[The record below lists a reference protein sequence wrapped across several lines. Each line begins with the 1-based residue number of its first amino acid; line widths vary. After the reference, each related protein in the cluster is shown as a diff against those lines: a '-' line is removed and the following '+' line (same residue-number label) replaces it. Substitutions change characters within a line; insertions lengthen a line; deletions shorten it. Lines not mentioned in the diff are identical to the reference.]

1 VSAAVATVEVGGF
14 TALAAGP
21 ADAPLAL
28 VLHGFPDAPPTFA
41 PLLGALADRG
51 YRVVAPWL
59 RGYAPSPLA
68 GPYDVDRLADD
79 VLAWADRLSPTQPVA
94 LVGHDWGAAVTYVA
108 CARAPA
114 RFHGRGDPGGA
125 TPGGVRAVVGA
136 TPAARAILVH
146 AGVPGAGRRATGGGP
161 RLRADRS
168 AVGRLVPGLHL
179 ARRSSRRAPRHPA
192 HELAGA
198 AALLPRVDPAAGRG
212 AGAAASSRSH
222 RGTDPVP
229 ARRARRL
236 HRPPRSASAPS
247 ASSPPGIAARSCPT
261 SGTSWPPRRRWRS
274 PPGSRP
280 GWTRTGRH
288 DADAGRGSAQVPDV
302 VGRAVVVEGGRWR
315 DPRQVRAPR
324 RVSEHRL
331 DVDRER
337 RPRL

>member
-114 RFHGRGDPGGA
+114 RFTAAVTLAVPHPA
-125 TPGGVRAVVGA
+125 VFVR
-136 TPAARAILVH
+136 
-146 AGVPGAGRRATGGGP
+146 
-161 RLRADRS
+161 S
-168 AVGRLVPGLHL
+168 L
-179 ARRSSRRAPRHPA
+179 ARRRQLARSWYMLAFQVPGVERLAAARDFALIDRLWADWSPGFTLPAELRAALHATLRTSWPA
-192 HELAGA
+192 PLLYYRALTRPPGA
-198 AALLPRVDPAAGRG
+198 ALAAP
-212 AGAAASSRSH
+212 ASSRSH
-222 RGTDPVP
+222 RGADPVP

-236 HRPPRSASAPS
+236 HRPR
-247 ASSPPGIAARSCPT
+247 G
-261 SGTSWPPRRRWRS
+261 RRRR
-274 PPGSRP
+274 
-280 GWTRTGRH
+280 
-288 DADAGRGSAQVPDV
+288 
-302 VGRAVVVEGGRWR
+302 RALLH
-315 DPRQVRAPR
+315 R
-324 RVSEHRL
+324 RVSPRGRARRRAL
-331 DVDRER
+331 RGRRGADGDR
-337 RPRL
+337 RPDRGLARRSRAVTR